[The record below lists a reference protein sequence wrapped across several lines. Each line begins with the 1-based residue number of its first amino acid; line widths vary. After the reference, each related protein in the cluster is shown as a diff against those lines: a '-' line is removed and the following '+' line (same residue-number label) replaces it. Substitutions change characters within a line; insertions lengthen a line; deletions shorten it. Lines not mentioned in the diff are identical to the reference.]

1 MIDINDLNG
10 TTNGPGYTSR
20 GDIIPAEQVRR
31 MTSNANLQRVILD
44 DSVPMDLGRM
54 SRLATADQWRMLV
67 ARDGG
72 CRFEDCQIP
81 LEWCQVD
88 HIHEWDAQTGPTDI
102 DLLAL
107 WCLFHHHLRHQ
118 PGVELIGDGNNLS
131 IKFPDGRVVP
141 LPARGPTHASKHRN
155 TTNGNRPTNT
165 DPGDNS
171 SNGAGDNGQGNL
183 FGDTAA

>member
-1 MIDINDLNG
+1 
-10 TTNGPGYTSR
+10 
-20 GDIIPAEQVRR
+20 
-31 MTSNANLQRVILD
+31 
-44 DSVPMDLGRM
+44 
-54 SRLATADQWRMLV
+54 MLV

-72 CRFEDCQIP
+72 CRFDGCQIP
-81 LEWCQVD
+81 PEWCQVD

-141 LPARGPTHASKHRN
+141 LPARGPTHASKHR
-155 TTNGNRPTNT
+155 TTNG
-165 DPGDNS
+165 
-171 SNGAGDNGQGNL
+171 GAGAPTTDNGDDDQHQGQGNL
-183 FGDTAA
+183 FGDTAS